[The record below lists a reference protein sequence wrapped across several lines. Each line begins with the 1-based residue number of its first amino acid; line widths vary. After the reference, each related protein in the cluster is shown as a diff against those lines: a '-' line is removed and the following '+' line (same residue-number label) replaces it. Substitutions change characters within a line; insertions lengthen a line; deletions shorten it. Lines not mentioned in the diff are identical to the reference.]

1 MNQELSDILIKHGII
16 LKNTKS
22 LDIHVFSKKKKIIC
36 IYGENTSKQYCL
48 ILFSFAKSK
57 ILTKE
62 CLEFES
68 IFQNINQTLKLN
80 FKNYFIFHQA
90 LICSKAKEYLA
101 TKGIKSYAFM

>member
-22 LDIHVFSKKKKIIC
+22 LDIHVFSKKKKITC

-57 ILTKE
+57 ILTRE

-68 IFQNINQTLKLN
+68 IFQNINQTLNLN
-80 FKNYFIFHQA
+80 FKNYFIFHHA
-90 LICSKAKEYLA
+90 LICSKAKEYLT

>member
-1 MNQELSDILIKHGII
+1 MNQQLSDILIKHGVI

-22 LDIHVFSKKKKIIC
+22 LDIHVFSKKKKIAC
-36 IYGENTSKQYCL
+36 IYGENTNKQYCL

-62 CLEFES
+62 SLEFES
-68 IFQNINQTLKLN
+68 IFQNISQTLNLN
-80 FKNYFIFHQA
+80 FKSYFIFHQA
-90 LICSKAKEYLA
+90 LVCSKAKKYLA

>member
-1 MNQELSDILIKHGII
+1 MNQELSDILIKYGIV

-22 LDIHVFSKKKKIIC
+22 LDIHVFSKKKKITC

-62 CLEFES
+62 CLEFED
-68 IFQNINQTLKLN
+68 IFQNINQTLNLN

-90 LICSKAKEYLA
+90 LICSKAKEYLT